1 MPQCYSG
8 SYRGKG
14 VSPQISRPTL
24 GGSDTLGASQRSR
37 FRFTVRE
44 AWNTNPFVLS
54 GKTKIGTF
62 RAVNNAGDLL
72 SRKNYSCGG
81 PNQVS
86 NAANNWRIPYVRS
99 RGGPSSSQCDGTGIP
114 PSTCNVKYV
123 YDSSNY
129 IKFKRELAINRNY
142 NDYSDGGA
150 NNGAQVAFRRVKAY

>member
-62 RAVNNAGDLL
+62 RAVNNAGDL
-72 SRKNYSCGG
+72 
-81 PNQVS
+81 
-86 NAANNWRIPYVRS
+86 
-99 RGGPSSSQCDGTGIP
+99 T
-114 PSTCNVKYV
+114 
-123 YDSSNY
+123 
-129 IKFKRELAINRNY
+129 
-142 NDYSDGGA
+142 
-150 NNGAQVAFRRVKAY
+150 